1 MDTARDLDSNERPGD
16 DLLDAEIRPIILD
29 WRARMRGRPSLAD
42 VAPAQMRQRA
52 AAEFACWNS
61 EPPPVA
67 EVRDFTIADVPVRLY
82 DPVPHGRAG
91 LMIFLHGGGWT
102 VGDLDLED
110 AAIRRMAINGEIRI
124 LSVDYRLAPEHP
136 YPAAL
141 DDIET
146 VFRWAGSDPVDLAID
161 GDRIALGGAS
171 AGANLALGAALRQ
184 RDRGGPMPC
193 FLMLLYGAYSGDTQS
208 LAYSLFGDGRFG
220 LPRAVMDWFWT
231 GYAGSDVGARPAYAA
246 PLRADLAGLPP
257 AFVSHAEL
265 DVLRDDTIL
274 LAERLEAAGVTVDHH
289 GYAGAVHGFTQYAK
303 ASVLARRALADA
315 AAAVAAAIS

>member
-1 MDTARDLDSNERPGD
+1 METVHDPDSNERPGD
-16 DLLDAEIRPIILD
+16 ELLDPEIRPIILD
-29 WRARMRGRPSLAD
+29 WRVRARDRSPLAS
-42 VAPAQMRQRA
+42 VSSAQMRQRA
-52 AAEFACWNS
+52 AAEFAGWNS

-67 EVRDFTIADVPVRLY
+67 EVRDFAITGVPVRLY
-82 DPVPHGRAG
+82 DPLPHGRAG

-110 AAIRRMAINGEIRI
+110 AAIRRMAASGRIRI

-141 DDIET
+141 NDIEA
-146 VFRWAGSDPVDLAID
+146 VLHWATSDPADLAID
-161 GDRIALGGAS
+161 GDRIALGGTS

-208 LAYSLFGDGRFG
+208 LTYTVFGDGRFG
-220 LPRAVMDWFWT
+220 LPRAAMDWFWAS
-231 GYAGSDVGARPAYAA
+231 YAGPDAGARPVYAA

-257 AFVSHAEL
+257 VFVNHAEL
-265 DVLRDDTIL
+265 DVLRDDTVL
-274 LAERLEAAGVTVDHH
+274 LAERLAAAGVAVEHR

-303 ASVLARRALADA
+303 GSALARRALDEA
-315 AAAVAAAIS
+315 AAAVAAAIG